1 VAKAPAAQA
10 RVSSTMKKTIAAVGI
25 VAGLCGTVG
34 GVFAAEPGQIARGQ
48 EKYEYWCAT
57 CHAGDP
63 REGGR
68 YLPGTASLN
77 AKYKGDRPGALAD
90 RTDLLAPYVKL
101 VIRRGMEAMPFFRKT
116 EISDAEMEDIA
127 AYLAR
132 NAK

>member
-1 VAKAPAAQA
+1 
-10 RVSSTMKKTIAAVGI
+10 MKRMIAAAGMI
-25 VAGLCGTVG
+25 AGLYGVAGGAL
-34 GVFAAEPGQIARGQ
+34 AAAPPGPGSIQRGQ

-77 AKYKGDRPGALAD
+77 AKYKGERPGALAD
-90 RTDLLAPYVKL
+90 RTDLLSPYIKL
-101 VIRRGMEAMPFFRKT
+101 VIRRGMEGMPFFRKT
-116 EISDAEMEDIA
+116 EISDAEMDDIA

-132 NAK
+132 NTK